1 MLVDLE
7 RGRRLELR
15 ALSGAVVRLGREL
28 GVATP
33 VHEFALAALLPYA
46 DGAPE
51 ALAEPRI
58 DAAP

>member
-1 MLVDLE
+1 
-7 RGRRLELR
+7 
-15 ALSGAVVRLGREL
+15 
-28 GVATP
+28 

-51 ALAEPRI
+51 ALAERRI